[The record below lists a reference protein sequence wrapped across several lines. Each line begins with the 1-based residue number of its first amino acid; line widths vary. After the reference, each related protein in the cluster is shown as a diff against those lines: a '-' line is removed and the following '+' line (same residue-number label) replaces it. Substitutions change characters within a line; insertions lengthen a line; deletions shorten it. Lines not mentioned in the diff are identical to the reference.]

1 MDSSGVSITFRV
13 LHTFLQDSSATG
25 VLCTGAGKGNCYA
38 LSDLMEQKSSYF
50 PVLIAVLKNNLLLRG
65 SCCGKLGAVPMSDV
79 PHKSERVSGLE
90 AWALALATALIALIA
105 VGVVPHV
112 HW

>member
-1 MDSSGVSITFRV
+1 
-13 LHTFLQDSSATG
+13 
-25 VLCTGAGKGNCYA
+25 
-38 LSDLMEQKSSYF
+38 
-50 PVLIAVLKNNLLLRG
+50 
-65 SCCGKLGAVPMSDV
+65 MSDF

-90 AWALALATALIALIA
+90 VWALALATALIALIT